1 MAKIE
6 KVTKIKN
13 YKWEV
18 VTPQKIHY
26 YFTSYRAALAF
37 LLTL

>member
-1 MAKIE
+1 MAQIK

-18 VTPQKIHY
+18 MTASKIHY
-26 YFTSYRAALAF
+26 YFTDYRAALAF

>member
-1 MAKIE
+1 MAQIK

-13 YKWEV
+13 YRFEV
-18 VTPQKIHY
+18 ITANKAHY
-26 YFTSYRAALAF
+26 YFTNYRNALAF